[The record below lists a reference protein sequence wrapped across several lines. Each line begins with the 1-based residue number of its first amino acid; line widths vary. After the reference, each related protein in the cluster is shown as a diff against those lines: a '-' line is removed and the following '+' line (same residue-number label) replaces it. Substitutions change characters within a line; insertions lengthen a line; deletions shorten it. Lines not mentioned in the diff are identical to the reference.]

1 MVKKLFMMFFCSL
14 MALAVLGMNSSKDE
28 TSELAEQNLQA
39 INSGRNSRAF
49 VQILICYCTFDGEGS
64 GSKTAYDCGNCE
76 KVNCVTC
83 TDQSKCAKG

>member
-1 MVKKLFMMFFCSL
+1 MVKKFFIMLFCSL
-14 MALAVLGMNSSKDE
+14 MTVAVLGTNSSTDE
-28 TSELAEQNLQA
+28 TREQAKQNLEA
-39 INSGRNSRAF
+39 LACGGNSRAF

-76 KVNCVTC
+76 KVHCVAC